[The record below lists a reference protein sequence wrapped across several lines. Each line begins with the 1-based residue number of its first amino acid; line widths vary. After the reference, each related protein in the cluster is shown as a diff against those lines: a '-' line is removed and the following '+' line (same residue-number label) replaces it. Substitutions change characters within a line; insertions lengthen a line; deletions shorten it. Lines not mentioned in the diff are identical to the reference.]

1 MPAQA
6 RIEHFDADVDAD
18 ATGRFHAT
26 HRTLAV
32 ATEWTVAEKRR
43 G

>member
-6 RIEHFDADVDAD
+6 RIEHFGVDAD

-26 HRTLAV
+26 YRTLAV